1 MQKNP
6 IDFMSIALDEARKA
20 FFLNEVPVGAVIVQ
34 DGVCIAKGHN
44 LVIADQSVS
53 SHAEIIAI
61 QLASIA
67 LKNYRLIDC
76 DLYVTLEPCHMCAK
90 AIVDARIKHLYFGC
104 SEPKSGAIE
113 SVDRFLNKDFLNH
126 TTKFTGGICAQ
137 ESAELLK
144 KFFFDKRK

>member
-67 LKNYRLIDC
+67 LKNY
-76 DLYVTLEPCHMCAK
+76 
-90 AIVDARIKHLYFGC
+90 LYFGC